1 MNQPSRSTPPFS
13 PVLLAG
19 MLARPLPP
27 ALLQPAL
34 GIALAAIRRNHPQVF
49 ERLSDLGS
57 PVFLI
62 DPVDLPFVFVLKTD
76 AQAPEL
82 RCRTDG
88 DGLAATATIRG
99 PLLALIDLLE
109 GRLDGD
115 ALFFSREL
123 TIEGDTEAVVALGNA
138 VDGAEIEL
146 GAAIASLL
154 GPLAGPARFLAG
166 AAGIAFAR
174 LSEDLETLR
183 GAAVGPVQ
191 RHAAAQSARIDGL
204 DEAVG
209 ELKRASAKNRARKR

>member
-1 MNQPSRSTPPFS
+1 MIQPSRSTPPFS
-13 PVLLAG
+13 PILLAG

-34 GIALAAIRRNHPQVF
+34 GIALAAIRRNHPEVF
-49 ERLSDLGS
+49 ERLSGLGS

-76 AQAPEL
+76 VQAPEL
-82 RCRTDG
+82 RCRTSG
-88 DGLAATATIRG
+88 DGMATTATIRG
-99 PLLALIDLLE
+99 PLLTLIDLLE

-123 TIEGDTEAVVALGNA
+123 TIEGDTEAVVALSNA
-138 VDGAEIEL
+138 VDGAEIEI
-146 GAAIASLL
+146 GAALASLL

-166 AAGIAFAR
+166 GAGTVFSR
-174 LSEDLETLR
+174 LSKDLETLR
-183 GAAVGPVQ
+183 GAAIGPVL
-191 RHAAAQSARIDGL
+191 RHAAAQTARLDGL

-209 ELKRASAKNRARKR
+209 ELKRTTAKSRARKR

>member
-1 MNQPSRSTPPFS
+1 MIQPSRSTPPFS
-13 PVLLAG
+13 PILLAG

-34 GIALAAIRRNHPQVF
+34 GIALTAIRRNHPEVF
-49 ERLSDLGS
+49 ERLSGLGS

-62 DPVDLPFVFVLKTD
+62 DPVDLPFVFILKTD

-82 RCRTDG
+82 RCRTSG
-88 DGLAATATIRG
+88 DGMAATATIRG
-99 PLLALIDLLE
+99 PLLTLIDLLE

-123 TIEGDTEAVVALGNA
+123 AIEGDTEAVVALSNA
-138 VDGAEIEL
+138 VDGAEIEI
-146 GAAIASLL
+146 GAALASLL

-166 AAGIAFAR
+166 AAGTVFSRI
-174 LSEDLETLR
+174 SEDLETLR
-183 GAAVGPVQ
+183 GAAIGPVL
-191 RHAAAQSARIDGL
+191 RHAAAQTARLDGL

-209 ELKRASAKNRARKR
+209 ELKRTTAKSRGRKR